1 VNLSQPESREAPVPT
16 PPRGHSGPQG
26 RGSSVA
32 QTIAWITARGLFG
45 RRRFLLLI
53 PLPLLV
59 VGLAVLSRGFGV
71 APENWAQPVLVGLG
85 LAVVLPVIALIV
97 GTGVL
102 GSEIDDG
109 TIVHILTKPLPRW
122 QIVLPKL
129 VVATAVTTVTVSI
142 ALYVAGVLADS
153 VRLGLGLAV
162 AGLVG
167 SLVYSALFM
176 ALSLVTRRPV
186 LLGLVYVLVWE
197 GLLGNFVSGTRVLSI
212 QQYVLTIADKI
223 APTGLLQSKVSLPV
237 AIVMSTIFV
246 VGFTVLAIDR
256 LRSFSVAGE
265 TS

>member
-1 VNLSQPESREAPVPT
+1 MVT
-16 PPRGHSGPQG
+16 
-26 RGSSVA
+26 
-32 QTIAWITARGLFG
+32 QTITWITARGLFG
-45 RRRFLLLI
+45 RRRFLLLL

-59 VGLAVLSRGFGV
+59 IGLAVLSRGFGV
-71 APENWAQPVLVGLG
+71 APEHWGQPVLVGLG
-85 LAVVLPVIALIV
+85 LAVVLPVIALIA

-129 VVATAVTTVTVSI
+129 AVATAATAVSV
-142 ALYVAGVLADS
+142 AVPMYVAGVLADS
-153 VRLGLGLAV
+153 VGLGLALAA
-162 AGLVG
+162 AGTVG
-167 SLVYSALFM
+167 ALAYSALFL

-212 QQYVLTIADKI
+212 QQYVITIADKI
-223 APTGLLQSKVSLPV
+223 APTPLLEAKVSLGV
-237 AIVMSTIFV
+237 AVVMSALFT

-256 LRSFSVAGE
+256 LRSYSVAGE